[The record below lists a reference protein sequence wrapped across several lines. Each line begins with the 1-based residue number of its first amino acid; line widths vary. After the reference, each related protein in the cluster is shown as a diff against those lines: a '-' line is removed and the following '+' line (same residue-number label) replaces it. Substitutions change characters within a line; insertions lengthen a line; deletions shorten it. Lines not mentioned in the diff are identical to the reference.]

1 MSTPKVSLGTWAFS
15 FGPFS
20 DAPWAFSDTLKYCAE
35 AGFDGVELNGFQPH
49 PHPDDY
55 DTPEKCRELVKE
67 IEGYGLGMSGYA
79 ADFSATAPDQ
89 CDPEE
94 YLASLRK
101 NIAFCERCGIET
113 IRVDTV
119 SPPAELGQEEYDKRF
134 AQLASTWRA
143 AAEEATK
150 AGMTIVWEFE
160 PGFWLNKPSEV
171 VAISEAVG
179 HDGFKL
185 LFDTSHA
192 YMGAVVGARQVGE
205 KETLEGGVAEYARL
219 VLDHIGHFHLID
231 SDGTLHDDETSTHA
245 AFGKG
250 FIDFNETLTAL
261 KPVVGS
267 MPWWCVDYCFNPDTP
282 TEAKNAVPFVQNLI
296 KETL

>member
-1 MSTPKVSLGTWAFS
+1 MSTPKVSFGTWAFS

-20 DAPWAFSDTLKYCAE
+20 DAPWPLPKVLEYAAE
-35 AGFDGVELNGFQPH
+35 AGYDGVELNGFPPH
-49 PHPDDY
+49 ALTDLC
-55 DTPEKCRELVKE
+55 DTAEKCQELVKE
-67 IEGYGLGMSGYA
+67 IEGHGLGLSGYA
-79 ADFSATAPDQ
+79 ANFSATAPDQ

-94 YLASLRK
+94 YLQSMRK
-101 NIAFCERCGIET
+101 NIAFCDRCGIRT

-119 SPPAELGQEEYDKRF
+119 SPPAELSQDEYDKRF

-143 AAEEATK
+143 AAEEASK
-150 AGMTIVWEFE
+150 EGITIVWEFE

-171 VAISEAVG
+171 VAIVEAVG
-179 HDGFKL
+179 HDAFKL

-205 KETLEGGVAEYARL
+205 KELLEGGVAEYGRL
-219 VLDHIGHFHLID
+219 VMEHIGHFHLID
-231 SDGTLHDDETSTHA
+231 SDGTLHDNETSTHT

-250 FIDFNETLTAL
+250 FIDFNEALTAL
-261 KPVVGS
+261 KPVIAS
-267 MPWWCVDYCFNPDTP
+267 MPWWCVDYCFNPEGP
-282 TEAKNAVPFVQNLI
+282 AEAKKAPAFVQNLI